1 MNFNKYSIIEGNA
14 PMDILD
20 IVKNSKKIYMSES
33 SLKTIMDFERVL
45 DEIDL
50 YAFKHWKKGE
60 LIEGPVRK
68 KHWIEAT
75 FMWPHKLMPDPDG
88 AKRLLGYKAIIEY
101 SKDKLKTPI
110 KVESYDDY
118 RPGTKKPKL
127 QEDPVWLVKIKLPTE
142 LVEDTVAGFVE
153 LEGQEIDLEEVEAAY
168 QENIQDTTAMPAQQT
183 ELPGEENAVAPPP
196 EAAV

>member
-1 MNFNKYSIIEGNA
+1 
-14 PMDILD
+14 MDIVD
-20 IVKNSKKIYMSES
+20 IVKNNKKIYMSES

-50 YAFKHWKKGE
+50 YAFKNWKKGE

-75 FMWPHKLMPDPDG
+75 FMWPRKLMPDPDG
-88 AKRLLGYKAIIEY
+88 AKRLLSYNAIIEY
-101 SKDKLKTPI
+101 SKDKLTTPI
-110 KVESYDDY
+110 KVEGYEDF

-142 LVEDTVAGFVE
+142 LVEDTLQGFIE
-153 LEGQEIDLEEVEAAY
+153 LEGQEINLQDVEDAY
-168 QENIQDTTAMPAQQT
+168 NENIQDTTAMDTQQAA
-183 ELPGEENAVAPPP
+183 LPGEESVPMAGP
-196 EAAV
+196 EV